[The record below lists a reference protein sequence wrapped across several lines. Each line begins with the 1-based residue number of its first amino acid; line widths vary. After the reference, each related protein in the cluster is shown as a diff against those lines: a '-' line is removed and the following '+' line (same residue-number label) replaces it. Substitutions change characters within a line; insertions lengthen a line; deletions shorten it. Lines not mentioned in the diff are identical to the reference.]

1 MRWVLFF
8 LDELKFFHFVKLR
21 LECFFQITQVA
32 WSTTT
37 CYYCQ
42 KRWRWRQEVV
52 GGWWGCIFSN
62 DLLSEQTYS
71 HLIWIV
77 SYLMETSW
85 LQNCGFFDNVLL
97 TLVME
102 TQLLM
107 SQPREIV
114 LKNAS
119 LCELGAGKLLQN
131 TEWVL
136 LVEAL
141 IDRFCMKE
149 CFLHVGFLSTILK
162 GCLDFSNFQNKEKG
176 QNSDI
181 FLNLEKWCCRVSYM
195 YVKPPLVSKK

>member
-21 LECFFQITQVA
+21 WECFFQITQVA

-119 LCELGAGKLLQN
+119 LCELENSYRTLS
-131 TEWVL
+131 EFCWWRH
-136 LVEAL
+136 EL
-141 IDRFCMKE
+141 IVSVWRNVFFMW
-149 CFLHVGFLSTILK
+149 
-162 GCLDFSNFQNKEKG
+162 DFYPLYWKDVWIFQ
-176 QNSDI
+176 I
-181 FLNLEKWCCRVSYM
+181 FKT
-195 YVKPPLVSKK
+195 KKRAKTLIYF